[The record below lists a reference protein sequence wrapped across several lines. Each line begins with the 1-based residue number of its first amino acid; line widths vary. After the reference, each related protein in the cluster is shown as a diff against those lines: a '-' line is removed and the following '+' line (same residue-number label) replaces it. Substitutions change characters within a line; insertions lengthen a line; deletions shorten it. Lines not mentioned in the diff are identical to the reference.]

1 MFEAN
6 PLTLD
11 AFPGAAALLRE
22 GRVAAAN
29 AMARHYLPQLEPGA
43 PVPAFLPLEGE
54 ELNREGIF
62 SAGPS
67 AYSFRLTRGED
78 GLWLFFQ
85 PAPQSAITDSQLS
98 GALGQL
104 RQFMGEFLL
113 HTQDDSPAFRKSY
126 YRMFRLVDNL
136 ELLTD
141 VREDGPLPSAPL
153 DLAGLCRQLVLEA
166 APLLAETGVELRYE
180 EDCPSLLIP
189 GVPGLLRRLI
199 LELTANAAKV
209 MEQGVITLRLR
220 RRLGRALLSLTHSG
234 GPANPRQLA
243 ALLQQDTDAALP
255 MPGAGAG
262 LGMTVVR
269 RIAQLHGG
277 TLLVEW
283 GNDAPTVILSLP
295 TGPLDPRSP
304 VESPHL
310 QTDGGLQPTL
320 VALADILPA
329 RLFAETEL
337 D

>member
-1 MFEAN
+1 MSELN

-29 AMARHYLPQLEPGA
+29 AMARHYLPQLAPGEPI
-43 PVPAFLPLEGE
+43 PSFLPPEGE
-54 ELNREGIF
+54 GDNREGLF
-62 SAGPS
+62 SAG
-67 AYSFRLTRGED
+67 ATDYSFRITRTGAGD
-78 GLWLFFQ
+78 WLFFQ

-126 YRMFRLVDNL
+126 YRMFRLVNNM
-136 ELLTD
+136 ELLAND
-141 VREDGPLPSAPL
+141 RENARRPAAPL
-153 DLAGLCRQLVLEA
+153 DLAGLCRSLVQEA
-166 APLLAETGVELRYE
+166 APLLAETGVELLYE
-180 EDCPSLLIP
+180 EDCLSLLIP
-189 GVPGLLRRLI
+189 GDTDLLRRLV
-199 LELTANAAKV
+199 LELTANAAKAAPGGRV
-209 MEQGVITLRLR
+209 TLRLQR
-220 RRLGRALLSLTHSG
+220 RQGRALITLTHSG
-234 GPANPRQLA
+234 GSASPRQLA

-269 RIAQLHGG
+269 HIVRLHGG

-283 GNDAPTVILSLP
+283 GNNAPAVVLSLP
-295 TGPLDPRSP
+295 CGPLDPRLP
-304 VESPHL
+304 VEAPRL
-310 QTDGGLQPTL
+310 QTSGGLHPTL
-320 VALADILPA
+320 VALADLLPA
-329 RLFAETEL
+329 RVFGDVEL